1 MCRILIGR
9 KFRFC
14 EDPFK
19 DFAVKQI
26 LDSIAQ
32 RSEAK

>member
-1 MCRILIGR
+1 MGRILIGW
-9 KFRFC
+9 KFGFF
-14 EDPFK
+14 EDPFE
-19 DFAVKQI
+19 DFAGRQI